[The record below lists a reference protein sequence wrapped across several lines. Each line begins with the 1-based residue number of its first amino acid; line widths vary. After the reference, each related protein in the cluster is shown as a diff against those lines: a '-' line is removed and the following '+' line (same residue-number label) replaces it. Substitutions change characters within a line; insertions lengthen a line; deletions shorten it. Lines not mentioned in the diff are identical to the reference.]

1 MNQKANIG
9 TIFTSFLQKTRNQFK
24 NKGFH
29 FTEGFLFFS
38 SLCSLFFFTI
48 LSMTLLFFYF
58 QNFHQKIHSLEEKCF
73 FLRDEQKRLDAIHAL
88 KNAYLQKLK
97 NTQLSSFKN
106 RIEALSFLEEE
117 KDRVEQRLT
126 YSQNPLLQER
136 LDFLKTNHLFF
147 TSAFLQKRDSVEE
160 IQLQQKY
167 PVEIDQKDLK
177 KVMHLL
183 DSLDEPPS
191 LLPPSVLIKELQLTR
206 KPYSQREVFVLNTQL
221 IYRGFCETP

>member
-1 MNQKANIG
+1 
-9 TIFTSFLQKTRNQFK
+9 
-24 NKGFH
+24 
-29 FTEGFLFFS
+29 
-38 SLCSLFFFTI
+38 
-48 LSMTLLFFYF
+48 
-58 QNFHQKIHSLEEKCF
+58 
-73 FLRDEQKRLDAIHAL
+73 
-88 KNAYLQKLK
+88 
-97 NTQLSSFKN
+97 
-106 RIEALSFLEEE
+106 
-117 KDRVEQRLT
+117 
-126 YSQNPLLQER
+126 
-136 LDFLKTNHLFF
+136 
-147 TSAFLQKRDSVEE
+147 LQKRDSVEE